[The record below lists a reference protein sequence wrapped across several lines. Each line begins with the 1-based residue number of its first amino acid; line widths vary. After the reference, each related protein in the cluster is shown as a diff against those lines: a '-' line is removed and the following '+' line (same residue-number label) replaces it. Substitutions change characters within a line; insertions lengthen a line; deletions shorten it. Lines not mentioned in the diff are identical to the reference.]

1 MKKFTCIIICLLLLQ
16 TCKSDK
22 SETITASEE
31 IAELTIAEK
40 IANRY
45 GYENW
50 DTIETIKFTFNVDKD
65 SSHFERSWEWYPK
78 TNDVVLKSSTDTL
91 RYNRSKI
98 DSSFINADK
107 AFINDKYWLL
117 TPFNLV
123 WDSGTTISNPEKGI
137 APLSKKTLNKITL
150 TYSNEGGYTP
160 GDAYDFYYNNDYII
174 EEWIFRKGNSKEPS
188 MMTTWENNQ
197 DINGI
202 LVTTSYKK
210 TEDNWELS
218 ISDLEIE

>member
-1 MKKFTCIIICLLLLQ
+1 MKKVILLICLALSLQ

-22 SETITASEE
+22 SESTLETKE
-31 IAELTIAEK
+31 IVELTIAEK

-45 GYENW
+45 GFENW
-50 DTIETIKFTFNVDKD
+50 NTVETIKFTFNVDKD
-65 SSHFERSWEWYPK
+65 SSHFERSWEWSPK
-78 TNDVVLKSSTDTL
+78 TNDVVLKSNNDTL

-98 DSSFINADK
+98 DSTFINADK

-123 WDSGTTISNPEKGI
+123 WDSGTTISDPEKDT
-137 APLSKKTLNKITL
+137 APLSKKELNKITL
-150 TYSNEGGYTP
+150 TYNNEGGYTP
-160 GDAYDFYYNNDYII
+160 GDAYDFYYNDDYII
-174 EEWIFRKGNSKEPS
+174 EEWIFRKGNAKEPS

-202 LVTTSYKK
+202 LVTSSYKK
-210 TEDNWELS
+210 TADNWELS
-218 ISDLEIE
+218 FSDIEIE

>member
-1 MKKFTCIIICLLLLQ
+1 MKKVILLICLALSLQ

-22 SETITASEE
+22 SESTLETKE
-31 IAELTIAEK
+31 IVELTIAEK

-45 GYENW
+45 GFEIWN
-50 DTIETIKFTFNVDKD
+50 TVETIKFTFNVDKD
-65 SSHFERSWEWYPK
+65 SSHFERSWEWSPK
-78 TNDVVLKSSTDTL
+78 TNDVVLKSNNDTL

-98 DSSFINADK
+98 DSTFINADK

-123 WDSGTTISNPEKGI
+123 WDSGTTISDPEKDT
-137 APLSKKTLNKITL
+137 APLSKKELNKITL
-150 TYSNEGGYTP
+150 TYNNEGGYTP
-160 GDAYDFYYNNDYII
+160 GDAYDFYYNDDYII
-174 EEWIFRKGNSKEPS
+174 EEWIFRKGNAKEPS

-202 LVTTSYKK
+202 LVTSRYKK
-210 TEDNWELS
+210 TADNWELS
-218 ISDLEIE
+218 FSDIEIE